1 MNHNKLQNRGDSKMK
16 KDCRHLQ
23 LVPTVEEHKIQMK
36 KNRNHML
43 HQRCHLNPE
52 QE

>member
-1 MNHNKLQNRGDSKMK
+1 MK

-23 LVPTVEEHKIQMK
+23 LVPTVEEHKTRMEKI
-36 KNRNHML
+36 RNHML